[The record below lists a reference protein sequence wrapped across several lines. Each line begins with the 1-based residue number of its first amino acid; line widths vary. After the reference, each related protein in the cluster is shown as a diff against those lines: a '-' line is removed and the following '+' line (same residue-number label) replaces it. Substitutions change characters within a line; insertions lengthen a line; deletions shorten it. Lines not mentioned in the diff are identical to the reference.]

1 MLKEFKQFLLRGNVI
16 DLAVGVVIGTAF
28 GNVVGALVADLLTP
42 LIGVFGKIP
51 DFAGWDFAINGSMF
65 KFGHFINV
73 LITFFFVASAIFFFI
88 VKPVNMLIKKSTPPP
103 APKEPTTKK
112 CPECLGDIPLAAKRC
127 MHCSQIVS

>member
-51 DFAGWDFAINGSMF
+51 DFAGWDLPSM
-65 KFGHFINV
+65 
-73 LITFFFVASAIFFFI
+73 VACSS
-88 VKPVNMLIKKSTPPP
+88 LDTSSTY
-103 APKEPTTKK
+103 
-112 CPECLGDIPLAAKRC
+112 
-127 MHCSQIVS
+127 